1 MQNSQPEEDEV
12 PKGVVLRDFDDFNSL
27 RTNIFDGVKNAMVKS
42 FPVDYGNVRL
52 ELHDVDY
59 DNTDDVPISEQKKNL
74 LENKYITK
82 KLRGTIKLYDKTT
95 DELLEEK
102 RLSLMRVPY
111 LTNRGTFIHGG
122 NEYATIMQSRLL
134 PGVYTRRQANGELE
148 TQFNVKPGTGVGFRV
163 GFEPETTQYRVKI
176 SQANLHMYSLMH
188 DLGTPDDDLKK
199 AWGPEIFNANK
210 AKYDARVFDKA
221 YDRLVSN
228 KQKKLDTST
237 EDKIKSVKAALDA
250 AQIHARVAQKN
261 LPNMFDPKV
270 ASEWEARWQGKQAME
285 KLASENI
292 DSIPFEPDLT
302 PKEAAETFIDEDV
315 LDAVENEPT
324 LRDHAD
330 VFDPRDKKFHEVY
343 VPDIWEIV
351 KNRKAEKIDLSKI
364 WGGSEDSPGFDE
376 TRVEAAD
383 TSYPIILDNYTEG
396 DGFHGGLVDGRHRK
410 IKLTRKGE
418 EKADVIKLTDEEI
431 AQLVDKDNNEKSAA
445 DMSAL
450 MQARKHSAQAK
461 EEYKRKTAIMAA
473 ALAKF
478 PDEFIVDQDGAMSGV
493 THLPSGFRIH
503 VPRGVIPKAVK
514 RVFEDNE
521 DEDIDNEDYSDYA
534 AHDKKAFT
542 TGAVS
547 NRSDVATEAP
557 DKPSE
562 FSPDLK
568 PEDIQE
574 AYNSIYGHHGPRLA
588 SMEKWPDKW
597 INKDVDDM
605 GWLQWFEQY
614 KAGRRTEDDDRQI
627 KRWKSFKARH
637 GGSFK
642 KNPTPR
648 RAFALR
654 NWAIDPLKLVD
665 DEEARSSLA
674 KSMEQYRADAWNKY
688 NQSKQ

>member
-1 MQNSQPEEDEV
+1 M
-12 PKGVVLRDFDDFNSL
+12 
-27 RTNIFDGVKNAMVKS
+27 
-42 FPVDYGNVRL
+42 
-52 ELHDVDY
+52 DY

-237 EDKIKSVKAALDA
+237 EDKIKSVKAALEA
-250 AQIHARVAQKN
+250 AKIHARVAQKN

-270 ASEWEARWQGKQAME
+270 ASEWEARWQGKQA
-285 KLASENI
+285 
-292 DSIPFEPDLT
+292 
-302 PKEAAETFIDEDV
+302 
-315 LDAVENEPT
+315 
-324 LRDHAD
+324 
-330 VFDPRDKKFHEVY
+330 
-343 VPDIWEIV
+343 
-351 KNRKAEKIDLSKI
+351 AEKIIDDMEFNPDLNPDDVYSSFI
-364 WGGSEDSPGFDE
+364 SDNDE
-376 TRVEAAD
+376 
-383 TSYPIILDNYTEG
+383 I
-396 DGFHGGLVDGRHRK
+396 
-410 IKLTRKGE
+410 
-418 EKADVIKLTDEEI
+418 
-431 AQLVDKDNNEKSAA
+431 KSAA
-445 DMSAL
+445 DMHAL

-503 VPRGVIPKAVK
+503 VPRKVIPSNVK
-514 RVFEDNE
+514 RVFQED
-521 DEDIDNEDYSDYA
+521 
-534 AHDKKAFT
+534 
-542 TGAVS
+542 
-547 NRSDVATEAP
+547 
-557 DKPSE
+557 
-562 FSPDLK
+562 L
-568 PEDIQE
+568 
-574 AYNSIYGHHGPRLA
+574 
-588 SMEKWPDKW
+588 
-597 INKDVDDM
+597 
-605 GWLQWFEQY
+605 
-614 KAGRRTEDDDRQI
+614 EDD
-627 KRWKSFKARH
+627 
-637 GGSFK
+637 
-642 KNPTPR
+642 
-648 RAFALR
+648 
-654 NWAIDPLKLVD
+654 
-665 DEEARSSLA
+665 E
-674 KSMEQYRADAWNKY
+674 
-688 NQSKQ
+688 

>member
-59 DNTDDVPISEQKKNL
+59 DNTDDVSISEQKKNL

-237 EDKIKSVKAALDA
+237 EDKIKSVKAALEA
-250 AQIHARVAQKN
+250 AKIHARVAQKN

-270 ASEWEARWQGKQAME
+270 ASEWEARWQGKQA
-285 KLASENI
+285 
-292 DSIPFEPDLT
+292 
-302 PKEAAETFIDEDV
+302 
-315 LDAVENEPT
+315 
-324 LRDHAD
+324 
-330 VFDPRDKKFHEVY
+330 
-343 VPDIWEIV
+343 
-351 KNRKAEKIDLSKI
+351 AEKIIDDMEFNPDLNPDDVYSSFI
-364 WGGSEDSPGFDE
+364 SDNDE
-376 TRVEAAD
+376 
-383 TSYPIILDNYTEG
+383 I
-396 DGFHGGLVDGRHRK
+396 
-410 IKLTRKGE
+410 
-418 EKADVIKLTDEEI
+418 
-431 AQLVDKDNNEKSAA
+431 KSAA
-445 DMSAL
+445 DMHAL

-503 VPRGVIPKAVK
+503 VPRGVIPSNVK
-514 RVFEDNE
+514 RVFQED
-521 DEDIDNEDYSDYA
+521 
-534 AHDKKAFT
+534 
-542 TGAVS
+542 
-547 NRSDVATEAP
+547 
-557 DKPSE
+557 
-562 FSPDLK
+562 L
-568 PEDIQE
+568 
-574 AYNSIYGHHGPRLA
+574 
-588 SMEKWPDKW
+588 
-597 INKDVDDM
+597 
-605 GWLQWFEQY
+605 
-614 KAGRRTEDDDRQI
+614 EDD
-627 KRWKSFKARH
+627 
-637 GGSFK
+637 
-642 KNPTPR
+642 
-648 RAFALR
+648 
-654 NWAIDPLKLVD
+654 
-665 DEEARSSLA
+665 E
-674 KSMEQYRADAWNKY
+674 
-688 NQSKQ
+688 